1 MFLIN
6 QYHYNIV
13 AIMFVLLSLL
23 YMLMNYFLKNKTVLT
38 WASHCECVR
47 LRLPVNSTNISQV
60 ASVLNLKSLHSL
72 KKTKTHQSPPPYNS
86 DKRRTLLQ
94 KYKTSP
100 RAMLSYRSTREF
112 VSTREKC

>member
-13 AIMFVLLSLL
+13 AI
-23 YMLMNYFLKNKTVLT
+23 MNYFLKNKTVLT

-60 ASVLNLKSLHSL
+60 VSVLNLKSLHSYSL
-72 KKTKTHQSPPPYNS
+72 KKTKTHKSPPPYNS